1 MRFFYVRHGD
11 PIYEPDSLTPLGHR
25 QAEAVGR
32 RLARYG
38 IDEIYA
44 STSNRAILTAT
55 PLSELTKKEIKT
67 LDFANEGHAWE
78 SLTIMAKNPDRKT
91 FLFHSLEA
99 REAFRTPECRALG
112 FEWYLHP
119 QFEGYKYKEGIER
132 IRRESDAFFESL
144 GYKHEGCGKYKVI
157 EHSDKRIA
165 FFAHQGFGMAFL
177 PCILGIP
184 YSEFATRFDLLLT
197 GITAINFYEEA
208 GYAYPIIYSMSNDGH
223 LYEDNLSIDYYGAK
237 F

>member
-11 PIYEPDSLTPLGHR
+11 PIYDPDSLTPLGHR

-55 PLSELTKKEIKT
+55 PLSELLKKEIKL
-67 LDFANEGHAWE
+67 LDFANESYAWE
-78 SLTIMAKNPDRKT
+78 SLTIMAKNPDRRT

-99 REAFRTPECRALG
+99 REAFRSEECRRLG

-119 QFEGYKYKEGIER
+119 QFDGYAYKEGIER
-132 IRRESDAFFESL
+132 IQKGADEFFESL
-144 GYKHEGCGKYKVI
+144 GYKHEGYGKYKI
-157 EHSDKRIA
+157 INSNKKRVA
-165 FFAHQGFGMAFL
+165 LFAHQGFGMAFL
-177 PCILGIP
+177 PCVIGIP
-184 YSEFATRFDLLLT
+184 YSEFATRFDLTLT
-197 GITAINFYEEA
+197 GITAIDFHEE
-208 GYAYPIIYSMSNDGH
+208 GEYAYPIIYTLSNEGH
-223 LYEDNLSIDYYGAK
+223 LYEDNLTSVYYGERY
-237 F
+237 